1 MKLSTRARYGLRA
14 MLELARIYGNGPL
27 PVGAIAGNQNISQ
40 KYLYA
45 LLTTLRSAGLVRS
58 VRGAEG
64 GYALTRPPAQI
75 KLSEIVQVL
84 EGSLSLV
91 DCVEDKDLC
100 TRAEQCVMRKVWL
113 KLSKTIEGELEHIT
127 LGDLTTQERTKEAG

>member
-14 MLELARIYGNGPL
+14 MLELAQTYGDAPL
-27 PVGAIAGNQNISQ
+27 HLGVIAGNQEISQ
-40 KYLYA
+40 KYLHA

-75 KLSEIVQVL
+75 KLSEIVRVL

-91 DCVEDKDLC
+91 DCVEDKAIC
-100 TRAEQCVMRKVWL
+100 ARAEQCVMRKLWQR
-113 KLSKTIEGELEHIT
+113 LSEVLEGELEHIT